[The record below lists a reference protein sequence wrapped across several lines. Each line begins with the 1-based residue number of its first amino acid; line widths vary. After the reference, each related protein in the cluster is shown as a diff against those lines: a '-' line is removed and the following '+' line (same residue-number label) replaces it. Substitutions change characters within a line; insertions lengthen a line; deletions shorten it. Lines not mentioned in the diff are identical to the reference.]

1 MKNPLSKLLGI
12 IAVSAILFSCQS
24 TKNLAY
30 FDDIERDQFIY
41 GVSQKAPEYRISPY
55 DILYINIVTL
65 DKDAN
70 ELFNPHQ
77 GEGYFTGTQQ
87 MFGDLTSQYI
97 NGYQVEPNGTITF
110 PIIGTLSFSGLTLI
124 EAQNRIREKALEYLK
139 EPSVQVKTLS
149 FKVNVTGEVVNPGMY
164 YTYQGKMNILEAIS
178 LANGITNYAKLKK
191 VVVVRQGKYDT
202 RTILVDLTKKSLFE
216 SEAYFLQPNDMVYIT
231 PDKFKSNSLNTPAY
245 SLVLSAISTISTILI
260 AISLQ

>member
-12 IAVSAILFSCQS
+12 IAVSTILFSCQS

-30 FDDIERDQFIY
+30 FDDIESDQFIY

-191 VVVVRQGKYDT
+191 VVVIRQGKYDT

-216 SEAYFLQPNDMVYIT
+216 SEAFYLQPNDMVYIT
-231 PDKFKSNSLNTPAY
+231 PDKFKSSSLNTPAY
-245 SLVLSAISTISTILI
+245 ALVLSAISTISTILI
-260 AISLQ
+260 AVSLQ